1 MRMSKQHFLRLIV
14 IAFAALATTVPAA
27 QAAGGPLAPDDRA
40 GAHGVAATVSPKILA
55 PDDRAG
61 ARGVYHDV
69 AATVSPKIL
78 APDDRAGARGVYHD
92 VSATVTPK
100 ILAPDDR
107 AGARGVLGIEPR
119 TIPAAVAV
127 SPNGFDWGDAVIG
140 GVLSLALTLLSA
152 GVVLIA
158 VRHHRGALETA

>member
-1 MRMSKQHFLRLIV
+1 MRMSKPHFFRLIV
-14 IAFAALATTVPAA
+14 VAFAALATTVPAA
-27 QAAGGPLAPDDRA
+27 QAAGGSLAPDDRA
-40 GAHGVAATVSPKILA
+40 GARGVATTVSPKILA

-78 APDDRAGARGVYHD
+78 APDDRAGARGV
-92 VSATVTPK
+92 
-100 ILAPDDR
+100 
-107 AGARGVLGIEPR
+107 LGIEPR

-127 SPNGFDWGDAVIG
+127 SPNGFDWGDAIIG
-140 GVLSLALTLLSA
+140 GVLSLALMLLSA

>member
-40 GAHGVAATVSPKILA
+40 GAHG
-55 PDDRAG
+55 
-61 ARGVYHDV
+61 V